1 MSTGITVKGAN
12 YRDALDKALEEM
24 RLPESAVEVKSVG
37 GLGERIDDR
46 EDGMDENEVTLQV
59 HVKPEY
65 VADEAR
71 KHLIKILSFMS
82 VKAEVRTVVDPD
94 MIKLKMRAPNSAI
107 LIGRSGKTLEAL
119 QHLINRMA
127 CAPGLG
133 APYITLD
140 VEDYRE
146 RRVQQLER
154 IARRAAREAL
164 ETREEVVLE
173 PMSPADRKIIH
184 MALRSNHTVS
194 TFSRGEEGE
203 RHIVVIAAPNAR

>member
-1 MSTGITVKGAN
+1 MTGLTVKGSN
-12 YRDALDKALEEM
+12 YQDAMNKALAEA
-24 RLPESAVEVKSVG
+24 RLPEEALEVKSVG

-46 EDGMDENEVTLQV
+46 EDGLDDQAVTLQV
-59 HVKPEY
+59 QVKPDF
-65 VADEAR
+65 VAEKAR
-71 KHLIKILSFMS
+71 DHLMRMLSLMN
-82 VKAEVRTVVDPD
+82 VKGSEVRTVLEPD
-94 MIKLKMRAPNSAI
+94 MIKLKMRAQNSAI
-107 LIGRSGKTLEAL
+107 LIGRSGRTLEAL

-127 CAPGLG
+127 CPPGLG

-164 ETREEVVLE
+164 ERREEIVLE
-173 PMSPADRKIIH
+173 PMSAADRKIIH

-194 TFSRGEEGE
+194 TFSRGEEGD
-203 RHIVVIAAPNAR
+203 RCVVVVAAPNAR

>member
-1 MSTGITVKGAN
+1 MNGLTVKGSS
-12 YRDALDKALEEM
+12 YDDALKKALEEA
-24 RLPESAVEVKSVG
+24 RLPEAALDVRSVG

-46 EDGMDENEVTLQV
+46 DDGLDDQSVTLHV
-59 HVKPEY
+59 MVKPEY
-65 VADEAR
+65 VAEQAR
-71 KHLIKILSFMS
+71 EHL
-82 VKAEVRTVVDPD
+82 
-94 MIKLKMRAPNSAI
+94 LKMLALMDLKGAQVQTAFDADHIKMKMTAQNSAI
-107 LIGRSGKTLEAL
+107 LIGRNGQTLEAL

-127 CAPGLG
+127 TPPGLG
-133 APYITLD
+133 APYISLD

-173 PMSPADRKIIH
+173 PMSAADRKIIH
-184 MALRSNHTVS
+184 IALRSNHTVS

-203 RHIVVIAAPNAR
+203 RCVVVVAAPNAR

>member
-1 MSTGITVKGAN
+1 MNGLTVKGSS
-12 YRDALDKALEEM
+12 YDDALKKALEEAK
-24 RLPESAVEVKSVG
+24 LPEAALDVRSVG

-46 EDGMDENEVTLQV
+46 DDGLDDQSVTLQV
-59 HVKPEY
+59 MVKPEY
-65 VADEAR
+65 VAEKAR
-71 KHLIKILSFMS
+71 EHL
-82 VKAEVRTVVDPD
+82 
-94 MIKLKMRAPNSAI
+94 LKMLALMNLKGAQIQTVFDADHIKMKMSAQNSAI
-107 LIGRSGKTLEAL
+107 LIGRNGQTLEAL

-127 CAPGLG
+127 TPPGLG
-133 APYITLD
+133 APYISLD

-173 PMSPADRKIIH
+173 PMSAADRKIIH
-184 MALRSNHTVS
+184 IALRSNHTVS

-203 RHIVVIAAPNAR
+203 RCVVVVAAPNAR